1 MSPVGCLPSTHNPS
15 HGERISALLTGDRV
29 SDAGS
34 QLLGGFLAVAGS
46 CSERVA
52 IIDGQCRLTYA
63 ELDQAS
69 NRLANYLQERGVKP
83 GDYVG
88 VSMGRSAQLLIAIL
102 AVTKTG
108 AAYLPLD
115 PSYPA
120 GRIARMIEIAKPAL
134 VLSRGNQPGGYDL
147 SMDLDAPDAPWT
159 GYSADRLPDSYD
171 PQAPLYCIFTSGS
184 TGEPKGAVVKRGGFA
199 NLTNWYARE
208 FGFGQNDRTLL
219 VSAPGFDLTQKNFFT
234 PLATGG
240 SIVICPDGPYDP
252 GLVARLISEHGI
264 TVVNWTPSAFY
275 PLLEMDYAKLQSLR
289 LVVLGGEPISIAK
302 VAPWLADPLCCAEIA
317 NTYGPTECTDIC
329 AFHRVGRANL
339 QEFPTIPVGKPV
351 SNVQLALLDAD
362 LRLAG
367 EAGELVIGGAGIGLG
382 YLGDP
387 TRTAE
392 KFVPNPLPEHFDGP
406 LAYRTGDLMR
416 MLPGGVLD
424 FVGRTDHQVKVRG
437 FRIELGEIESVLAGF
452 PGIREVAVVVSGEG
466 EGGGLVA
473 FHSPQNLD
481 PAAMGAHVR
490 ASLPEYMV
498 PRFVGLDSL
507 PMTPH
512 GKLDRVALAKL
523 PHSRPAPASSL
534 SDTTQSRLH
543 AIWSD
548 ILEDSAIGPDDGF
561 FELGGD
567 SILLARMHGRVMKE
581 FDRMIPITDLFSH
594 PTIRSLAQHLDGKTS
609 QRMSAR
615 ERMEMQRRALA
626 ASPKARS

>member
-1 MSPVGCLPSTHNPS
+1 MSAVGQPSTNCNQSPDPT
-15 HGERISALLTGDRV
+15 ISALQCGERV
-29 SDAGS
+29 TTAGS
-34 QLLGGFLAVAGS
+34 LLLEGFLAAAKSSPESVA
-46 CSERVA
+46 V
-52 IIDGQCRLTYA
+52 IDGEIRMTYL
-63 ELDQAS
+63 ELDMES
-69 NRLANYLQERGVKP
+69 NRLAAFLQEREVKA
-83 GDYVG
+83 GSFVG

-102 AVTKTG
+102 AVAKSG

-120 GRIARMIEIAKPAL
+120 ARIARMIDIAKPAL
-134 VLSRGNQPGGYDL
+134 ILCRGQQTGHDL
-147 SMDLDAPDAPWT
+147 CLDMDAPEAPWR
-159 GYSADRLPDSYD
+159 GCSAEPLPDSYD
-171 PQAPLYCIFTSGS
+171 PGSPLYCIFTSGS

-199 NLTNWYARE
+199 NLTGWYARE
-208 FGFGQNDRTLL
+208 FGFGPNDRTLL

-252 GLVARLISEHGI
+252 GLVLRLISEHGI
-264 TVVNWTPSAFY
+264 TVMNWTPSAFY
-275 PLLEMDYAKLQSLR
+275 PLLEMDPGKLQSLR

-302 VAPWLADPLCCAEIA
+302 VGPWLEDPHCRAEIA

-329 AFHRVGRANL
+329 AFYRVSRANL
-339 QEFPTIPVGKPV
+339 HEFPTIPVGKPV
-351 SNVQLALLDAD
+351 SNVQLALLDSD
-362 LRLAG
+362 LRPAG
-367 EAGELVIGGAGIGLG
+367 EAGELVIGGTGVGLG

-387 TRTAE
+387 VRTAE
-392 KFVPNPLPEHFDGP
+392 KFVPNPLPDHFDGP
-406 LAYRTGDLMR
+406 LVYRTGDLMR
-416 MLPGGVLD
+416 MLPGDILD

-437 FRIELGEIESVLAGF
+437 FRIELGEIESVLIGF

-466 EGGGLVA
+466 AGAGLVA

-481 PAAMGAHVR
+481 PAAMAAHVR
-490 ASLPEYMV
+490 ARLPEYMV
-498 PRFVGLDSL
+498 PRFAGLDSL

-523 PHSRPAPASSL
+523 APSKPAQASLL

-548 ILEDSAIGPDDGF
+548 ILEDSGIGPDDGF

-567 SILLARMHGRVMKE
+567 SIRLARMHGRVMKE

-609 QRMSAR
+609 QRMTAR
-615 ERMEMQRRALA
+615 ERMEMQRRALT
-626 ASPKARS
+626 ASQKDRT